1 MIATIVT
8 IAAIARKKRSAI
20 VAIMRK
26 PLFSD
31 RSDHSYLMETSLY
44 GNRLAIKVATM
55 AQLFFCSD
63 RSDVGDHMETSPTL
77 THSYSELTV

>member
-1 MIATIVT
+1 MWCSVKAGFRMIATIAT

-20 VAIMRK
+20 VASAIMRK

-44 GNRLAIKVATM
+44 GNRLAIKVATI
-55 AQLFFCSD
+55 AQGFF
-63 RSDVGDHMETSPTL
+63 VAIVAIL
-77 THSYSELTV
+77 AII